1 MRNDPQGDPPGARR
15 PARSLR
21 ATALGLLSMR
31 EHSRAELTR
40 KLGPQAESAEQLQ
53 ALLDE
58 LERAGYLSE
67 QRFVESLIRRRASR
81 FGSRLIERELRE
93 HRVADELSAP
103 LLEDLAKGDRDRAL
117 GVWRK
122 RFGQAPQTLEER
134 ARQHRFL
141 AQRGFDAETI
151 AAVLRAVRDGG
162 TDVD

>member
-1 MRNDPQGDPPGARR
+1 
-15 PARSLR
+15 
-21 ATALGLLSMR
+21 MR

-53 ALLDE
+53 AILDD
-58 LERAGYLSE
+58 LERDGFLSE
-67 QRFVESLIRRRASR
+67 QRFVESLIRRRAAR

-103 LLEDLAKGDRDRAL
+103 LLKELAQGDRSRAL

-122 RFGQAPQTLEER
+122 RFGQAPQTVQER
-134 ARQHRFL
+134 ARQQRFL

-151 AAVLRAVRDGG
+151 AAVLRAVRGG
-162 TDVD
+162 DADADTDAG